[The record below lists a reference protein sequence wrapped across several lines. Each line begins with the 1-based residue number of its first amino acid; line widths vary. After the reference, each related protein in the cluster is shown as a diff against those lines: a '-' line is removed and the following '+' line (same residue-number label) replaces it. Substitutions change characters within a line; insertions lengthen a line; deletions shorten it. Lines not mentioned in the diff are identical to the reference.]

1 MPQHKNVRAA
11 GERVEGLIDELR
23 SQPDPHVAEVAE
35 ELVRTLVDLYGE
47 GLAHV
52 MRVAQSV
59 GDADTGEHGGSDER
73 PGGSDERPGGFDERP
88 GGDSNERHGQRDGIV
103 EQLVADPLV
112 ASLLLVHDLHPVDVD
127 TRIQRALDDVRPYLG
142 SHAGGVEYLGVDDD
156 GVVRL
161 KLEGSC
167 HGCPSST
174 VTVRLAIEKA
184 IEEAAPETVRVEV
197 AGVVAEPSGPA
208 LLQIGR
214 RVPEPAAPVAST
226 PRGGSMPSAAV
237 AVAGVEPDGWAHLPS
252 WAPGGSDA
260 RPFMVAGIPV
270 LVCRV
275 DGAMFAY
282 RDTCPECT
290 ASLSGGRLAG
300 ESLQCASCGRHYDVH
315 RAGIG
320 LDDPRHH
327 LEPLPLLQD
336 PDGLRIAI
344 GTPAGSRA

>member
-1 MPQHKNVRAA
+1 MPQHKNVRVA
-11 GERVEGLIDELR
+11 GERVEGLIGELR
-23 SQPDPHVAEVAE
+23 SQPDPRVAEVAE

-52 MRVAQSV
+52 MNVAESA
-59 GDADTGEHGGSDER
+59 ADGNQ
-73 PGGSDERPGGFDERP
+73 PGGVVD
-88 GGDSNERHGQRDGIV
+88 
-103 EQLVADPLV
+103 QLVADPLV

-127 TRIQRALDDVRPYLG
+127 RRIQQALDDVRPYLG

-156 GVVRL
+156 GVVHL

-214 RVPEPAAPVAST
+214 RVPEPASPPASMAPQ
-226 PRGGSMPSAAV
+226 AV
-237 AVAGVEPDGWAHLPS
+237 DVDGWAHLPS
-252 WAPGGSDA
+252 WPPGGSDA
-260 RPFMVAGIPV
+260 RSVVVADVPV

-275 DGAMFAY
+275 GTAMFAY
-282 RDTCPECT
+282 RDACPECS
-290 ASLSGGRLAG
+290 ASLSGGRLEG

-315 RAGIG
+315 LAGAG
-320 LDDPRHH
+320 LDDPRRH

-336 PDGLRIAI
+336 GDGMRIAI
-344 GTPAGSRA
+344 GTPAGSPA

>member
-11 GERVEGLIDELR
+11 GERVEGLIGELR
-23 SQPDPHVAEVAE
+23 SQPDPRVAEVAE

-52 MRVAQSV
+52 MNVARSA
-59 GDADTGEHGGSDER
+59 ADGGQ
-73 PGGSDERPGGFDERP
+73 P
-88 GGDSNERHGQRDGIV
+88 DGLV

-127 TRIQRALDDVRPYLG
+127 TRIQQALDDVRPYLG

-156 GVVRL
+156 GVVHL

-214 RVPEPAAPVAST
+214 RVPEPMAPPAPVAPVGST
-226 PRGGSMPSAAV
+226 ARGGSMPSAAI
-237 AVAGVEPDGWAHLPS
+237 AVAATAAVEPDGWAHLPS
-252 WAPGGSDA
+252 WPPGGSDA
-260 RPFMVAGIPV
+260 RSVIVAGVPV

-275 DGAMFAY
+275 GGAMFAY
-282 RDTCPECT
+282 RDACPECT
-290 ASLSGGRLAG
+290 APLSGGRLVG

-315 RAGIG
+315 LAGAG
-320 LDDPRHH
+320 LDDPRRH

-336 PDGLRIAI
+336 ADGLRIAI
-344 GTPAGSRA
+344 GIPAGSPA

>member
-1 MPQHKNVRAA
+1 MPQHTNVRAA
-11 GERVEGLIDELR
+11 GERVEGLIGELR
-23 SQPDPHVAEVAE
+23 SQPDPRVAEVAE

-52 MRVAQSV
+52 MNVAHSA
-59 GDADTGEHGGSDER
+59 ADGGEPSGL
-73 PGGSDERPGGFDERP
+73 
-88 GGDSNERHGQRDGIV
+88 V
-103 EQLVADPLV
+103 EQLVDDPLV

-156 GVVRL
+156 GVVHL

-197 AGVVAEPSGPA
+197 AGVVAEPAAPA

-214 RVPEPAAPVAST
+214 RVPEPTTPPVPTAPPASMAPVGST
-226 PRGGSMPSAAV
+226 ARGGSMPSAAM
-237 AVAGVEPDGWAHLPS
+237 AVAAVDLDGWARLPS
-252 WAPGGSDA
+252 WPPGGSDV
-260 RPFMVAGIPV
+260 RSVMVADVSV

-275 DGAMFAY
+275 GGALYAY
-282 RDTCPECT
+282 RDACPECT

-315 RAGIG
+315 LAGAG
-320 LDDPRHH
+320 LDEPGRH
-327 LEPLPLLQD
+327 LEPLPLLPD
-336 PDGLRIAI
+336 ADGLRIAI
-344 GTPAGSRA
+344 GTPAGSPA

>member
-1 MPQHKNVRAA
+1 MPQHNNVRAA
-11 GERVEGLIDELR
+11 GERVEGLIGELR
-23 SQPDPHVAEVAE
+23 SQPDPRVAEVAE

-52 MRVAQSV
+52 MHVAQSV
-59 GDADTGEHGGSDER
+59 GDESPREHDGGATNASE
-73 PGGSDERPGGFDERP
+73 
-88 GGDSNERHGQRDGIV
+88 RDGGATSGRAGEPNRIV

-197 AGVVAEPSGPA
+197 AGVVAEQSAPA

-214 RVPEPAAPVAST
+214 RVPEPTTPTEPEGST
-226 PRGGSMPSAAV
+226 ARGGSMPTAAKAV
-237 AVAGVEPDGWAHLPS
+237 AAVEPDGWAHLPS
-252 WAPGGSDA
+252 WPPGGSDA
-260 RPFMVAGIPV
+260 RPVMVADVPV

-275 DGAMFAY
+275 GGAMFAY
-282 RDTCPECT
+282 RDSCPECT
-290 ASLSGGRLAG
+290 ASLSGGHLVG
-300 ESLQCASCGRHYDVH
+300 ESLQCASCGRRYDV
-315 RAGIG
+315 RLAGAG
-320 LDDPRHH
+320 LDDPRRH

-336 PDGLRIAI
+336 ADGLRIAI
-344 GTPAGSRA
+344 GMPAGSRA

>member
-11 GERVEGLIDELR
+11 GERVEGLIGELR
-23 SQPDPHVAEVAE
+23 SQPDPRVAEVAE

-52 MRVAQSV
+52 MNVAQSA
-59 GDADTGEHGGSDER
+59 ADGGEPTG
-73 PGGSDERPGGFDERP
+73 F
-88 GGDSNERHGQRDGIV
+88 V

-184 IEEAAPETVRVEV
+184 IEEAAPETVRVDV
-197 AGVVAEPSGPA
+197 AGVVAEPSAPT

-214 RVPEPAAPVAST
+214 RVPEPTTPTQPVGST
-226 PRGGSMPSAAV
+226 ARGGSMPAAAMAV
-237 AVAGVEPDGWAHLPS
+237 AAVEPDGWAHLPS
-252 WAPGGSDA
+252 WPPSGSDA
-260 RPFMVAGIPV
+260 RSVLVADVPV

-275 DGAMFAY
+275 GEAMFAY
-282 RDTCPECT
+282 RDSCPECT
-290 ASLSGGRLAG
+290 ASLSGGRLVG

-315 RAGIG
+315 LAGAG
-320 LDDPRHH
+320 LDDPRRH

-336 PDGLRIAI
+336 ADGLRIAI
-344 GTPAGSRA
+344 GMPAGSPA

>member
-11 GERVEGLIDELR
+11 GERVEGLIGELR
-23 SQPDPHVAEVAE
+23 SQPDPRVAEVAE

-52 MRVAQSV
+52 MNVAQSA
-59 GDADTGEHGGSDER
+59 ADGGQPS
-73 PGGSDERPGGFDERP
+73 GC
-88 GGDSNERHGQRDGIV
+88 V

-142 SHAGGVEYLGVDDD
+142 SHAGGVEYLGVDDE
-156 GVVRL
+156 GVVHL

-197 AGVVAEPSGPA
+197 AGVVAEPAGPA

-214 RVPEPAAPVAST
+214 RVPEPTAPPAPMAPMAPMEST
-226 PRGGSMPSAAV
+226 ARGGSMPSAAMAVAATTV
-237 AVAGVEPDGWAHLPS
+237 AVVEPDGWAHLPS
-252 WAPGGSDA
+252 WPPGGSDA
-260 RPFMVAGIPV
+260 RSVIVADVPV

-275 DGAMFAY
+275 GGAMFAY
-282 RDTCPECT
+282 RDACPECT
-290 ASLSGGRLAG
+290 ASLSGGRLVG

-315 RAGIG
+315 HAGAG
-320 LDDPRHH
+320 LDDRRRH

-336 PDGLRIAI
+336 ADGLRIAI
-344 GTPAGSRA
+344 GIPAGSPA

>member
-11 GERVEGLIDELR
+11 GERVEGLIGELR
-23 SQPDPHVAEVAE
+23 AQPDPRVAEVAE

-52 MRVAQSV
+52 MNVAVAS
-59 GDADTGEHGGSDER
+59 ADDGNGGNR
-73 PGGSDERPGGFDERP
+73 F
-88 GGDSNERHGQRDGIV
+88 V
-103 EQLVADPLV
+103 EKLVADPLV

-142 SHAGGVEYLGVDDD
+142 SHAGGVEYLGVDDE
-156 GVVRL
+156 GVVHL

-197 AGVVAEPSGPA
+197 AGVVAEPAGPA

-214 RVPEPAAPVAST
+214 RVPEPTAPAAAAAPMESMTPMEST
-226 PRGGSMPSAAV
+226 ARGGSMPSAAT
-237 AVAGVEPDGWAHLPS
+237 AVAAVDLDGWAHLPS
-252 WAPGGSDA
+252 WPRDESDA
-260 RPFMVAGIPV
+260 RSVIVAGVPV

-275 DGAMFAY
+275 GAAMFAY
-282 RDTCPECT
+282 RDACPECG
-290 ASLSGGRLAG
+290 ASLSAGRLAG

-315 RAGIG
+315 LAGAG
-320 LDDPRHH
+320 LDDPRRH

-336 PDGLRIAI
+336 ADGLRIAI
-344 GTPAGSRA
+344 GAPAGSPA